1 MRCIHG
7 CCVSSTHCLLMHIP
21 ASDRYKSLWTLETH
35 WMPFS
40 RSIGAHFLTS
50 PLWNNG
56 MRLLLP
62 LIWNSLFISSWITLQ
77 RLHCGLGL
85 LVDPL
90 CVDTYF
96 DSSQERNAT
105 TLDILLQ
112 FTTAIWNAIRE
123 FPEDSPRW
131 LRSPTPC
138 SPRLHTWHGLSSQ
151 YHHLGDPIR
160 ITRFYY
166 SHKRRDWTGRLTLTR
181 SRGQDQLIDILPINN
196 WSTPVGQQLILSDVP
211 RCLPC

>member
-1 MRCIHG
+1 MNFRH
-7 CCVSSTHCLLMHIP
+7 TLDALFP
-21 ASDRYKSLWTLETH
+21 FNWRSLPHTE
-35 WMPFS
+35 
-40 RSIGAHFLTS
+40 

-105 TLDILLQ
+105 TLDILSQ

-160 ITRFYY
+160 ITRFYH

-181 SRGQDQLIDILPINN
+181 STSQDQLIDISPINN

>member
-1 MRCIHG
+1 
-7 CCVSSTHCLLMHIP
+7 
-21 ASDRYKSLWTLETH
+21 
-35 WMPFS
+35 
-40 RSIGAHFLTS
+40 
-50 PLWNNG
+50 

-90 CVDTYF
+90 CVDTYY

-105 TLDILLQ
+105 TLDILSQ
-112 FTTAIWNAIRE
+112 FTTATWNAIRE

-181 SRGQDQLIDILPINN
+181 STSQDQLIDISPINN

-211 RCLPC
+211 RCLPCWGEYKEVTDTIYLHTVNVNHRLNMHRMQRPVVDKDLRVLHSLQQYSVCLK